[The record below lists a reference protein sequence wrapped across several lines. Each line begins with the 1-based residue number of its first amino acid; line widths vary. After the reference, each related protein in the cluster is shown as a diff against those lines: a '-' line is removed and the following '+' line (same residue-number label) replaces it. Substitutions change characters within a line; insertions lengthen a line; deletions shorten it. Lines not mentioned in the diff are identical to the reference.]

1 MVSSGDVDDAA
12 ERRHRRGRGR
22 ADRDLLPSSSASRA
36 ADLAAI
42 QKADTIDDRAD
53 AKRARTATASLD
65 ASLLPMILFDDMF
78 VDALDGFTTYV
89 AAQTNTVLAFEATPG
104 RGALPTRFCK
114 SCRKALD
121 VFRDFDGELK
131 TCRLCL
137 RVRKKDAKRK
147 RALRRADAKRSGDGN
162 DAAAS

>member
-1 MVSSGDVDDAA
+1 
-12 ERRHRRGRGR
+12 
-22 ADRDLLPSSSASRA
+22 
-36 ADLAAI
+36 
-42 QKADTIDDRAD
+42 
-53 AKRARTATASLD
+53 
-65 ASLLPMILFDDMF
+65 MILFDDMF
-78 VDALDGFTTYV
+78 VDALDGFTTYA
-89 AAQTNTVLAFEATPG
+89 AAQTNTVLASEATPG

-147 RALRRADAKRSGDGN
+147 RASATKASATKATQRKPRTNSLEHWNGAFFVANPRSP
-162 DAAAS
+162 SLPP